1 MKNRKAWLTALCS
14 IFALCVSSCK
24 QGSQVEIYTVS
35 KNEAYKLPA
44 NWKQTQNTSAMRLAT
59 FEVTGPNEETAEV
72 AILPMP
78 DLKVEDHEI
87 VNLWRSQLQLSPIS
101 KEEVDES
108 SELIKI
114 GQFDGRIFDLTAPE
128 ETPGEMAGMRII
140 TAFVNSPVGTWF
152 FKMTG
157 TDQHLDAERP
167 AFTAFLGSVDLNK
180 MQQEITAA
188 RQAADPHAGVN
199 MANKGTIPTGPAAAP
214 ISSSSTNLPK
224 WKVPV
229 GWTSSGPSSMIL
241 ASFKASGEGGEAK
254 ITVSSLGGAAGGLL
268 PNINRWRRQVGMGPA
283 DQSELE
289 SITSDITSGGVE
301 GKLVRIPG
309 ATQGIDAAIIPH
321 NGQTWFFKVMGP
333 TVAVQRESENFKTFV
348 QSIQFNENAQ

>member
-1 MKNRKAWLTALCS
+1 MKNRKAWFAAFCS

-24 QGSQVEIYTVS
+24 QGTQVEIYTVS
-35 KNEAYKLPA
+35 KNEAYKLPS

-59 FEVTGPNEETAEV
+59 FEVTGENQETAEV

-87 VNLWRSQLQLSPIS
+87 VNLWRSQLKLSPIS
-101 KEEVDES
+101 KEEVNQS

-114 GQFDGRIFDLTAPE
+114 GQFDGRIFDLTASE

-157 TDQHLDAERP
+157 GDQHLEKEKA
-167 AFTAFLGSVDLNK
+167 AFTTFLGSVNLSK

-188 RQAADPHAGVN
+188 RQASDPHGGMN
-199 MANKGTIPTGPAAAP
+199 MANKGPMPTAP
-214 ISSSSTNLPK
+214 TSASKSSSSPNLPE
-224 WKVPV
+224 WQIPA

-254 ITVSSLGGAAGGLL
+254 ITVSSLGGAAGGLM
-268 PNINRWRRQVGMGPA
+268 PNINRWRRQVGLGAA

-289 SITSDITSGGVE
+289 SITSDINIGGVE
-301 GKLVRIPG
+301 GKLVSIPG
-309 ATQGIDAAIIPH
+309 DTQGIDAAIIPH
-321 NGQTWFFKVMGP
+321 KGQTWFFKVMGP
-333 TVAVQRESENFKTFV
+333 AVAVQRESENFKTFV
-348 QSIQFNENAQ
+348 QSLQFN

>member
-14 IFALCVSSCK
+14 MFALCVSSCK
-24 QGSQVEIYTVS
+24 QGSQVDIYTVS

-44 NWKQTQNTSAMRLAT
+44 NWKKTNNTSAMRLAT
-59 FEVTGPNEETAEV
+59 FEVTGENDETAEV

-87 VNLWRSQLQLSPIS
+87 VNLWRSQLKLGPIS
-101 KEEVDES
+101 KEEVNES

-157 TDQHLDAERP
+157 GDQHLETERP
-167 AFTAFLGSVDLNK
+167 AFTTFLGSVDLSK

-188 RQAADPHAGVN
+188 RQAAGPHAGMN
-199 MANKGTIPTGPAAAP
+199 MANKGAMPNGSTAP
-214 ISSSSTNLPK
+214 PKSTSSSNLPE
-224 WKVPV
+224 WQVPA
-229 GWTSSGPSSMIL
+229 GWTSSGPGSMIL
-241 ASFKASGEGGEAK
+241 ASFIASGEGGEAK

-268 PNINRWRRQVGMGPA
+268 PNINRWRRQVGLGPA
-283 DQSELE
+283 DQSQLQ
-289 SITSDITSGGVE
+289 SITSDITSDGVE
-301 GKLVRIPG
+301 GTLVSIPG

-321 NGQTWFFKVMGP
+321 NGQTWFFKAMGP
-333 TVAVQRESENFKTFV
+333 IVAVQRESENFKTFV
-348 QSIQFNENAQ
+348 QSLQFNENAR

>member
-101 KEEVDES
+101 KEEVNDS

-114 GQFDGRIFDLTAPE
+114 GQYDGRIFDLTAPA
-128 ETPGEMAGMRII
+128 ETPGE
-140 TAFVNSPVGTWF
+140 
-152 FKMTG
+152 
-157 TDQHLDAERP
+157 L
-167 AFTAFLGSVDLNK
+167 
-180 MQQEITAA
+180 
-188 RQAADPHAGVN
+188 
-199 MANKGTIPTGPAAAP
+199 
-214 ISSSSTNLPK
+214 
-224 WKVPV
+224 
-229 GWTSSGPSSMIL
+229 
-241 ASFKASGEGGEAK
+241 
-254 ITVSSLGGAAGGLL
+254 SL
-268 PNINRWRRQVGMGPA
+268 IH
-283 DQSELE
+283 
-289 SITSDITSGGVE
+289 I
-301 GKLVRIPG
+301 
-309 ATQGIDAAIIPH
+309 
-321 NGQTWFFKVMGP
+321 
-333 TVAVQRESENFKTFV
+333 
-348 QSIQFNENAQ
+348 